1 MKLPRSIFYFIL
13 LLILALI
20 IFIFIKVTNYYMNA
34 PTITSKE
41 IKNEDILTFLIV
53 GIDDSSSIQR
63 TDSIFVVMYSP
74 KTGKIFLYNIPRD
87 LRVRFQYQGQLIYD
101 KINHV
106 YFKRDIFALRGLI
119 ETLLGIKINNYC
131 IVTYEAVS
139 KIVDL
144 VGGIQVYV
152 DKEMKYTDNAQNLRI
167 NISKGLQTLDG
178 EKTLEYIRYRSDEEG
193 DIGRIK
199 RQINFIL
206 KILEQKDKLLKMKK
220 IPKTIRIIYSKVKT
234 DLTLLDFQYL
244 STQISN
250 ISTDKFYYDVLPTK
264 PLKIDNISYLVP
276 LNVYGESYA
285 QFLIKKIKSFLLEEK
300 IDYDKTITVE
310 ILNASPQKGLA
321 KIIRDKLIQYGINV
335 IYYGNSNYSSK
346 VTRIIDRIGNIEKAQ
361 QIAAILRTKN
371 VETSLNPSLAVDV
384 TIIVGED
391 YNISVL
397 DYWWK
402 IF

>member
-1 MKLPRSIFYFIL
+1 MKLPKSFFFIIIFI
-13 LLILALI
+13 IIGLI

-34 PTITSKE
+34 PTINSIEKQN
-41 IKNEDILTFLIV
+41 IDILTFLVV
-53 GIDDSSSIQR
+53 GLDNSSSIPR
-63 TDSIFVVMYSP
+63 TDSIFVVMYNP
-74 KTGKIFLYNIPRD
+74 KNGKVFLYNIPRD

-106 YFKRDIFALRGLI
+106 YSKRDIFALRSFV
-119 ETLLGIKINNYC
+119 EALLGIKINNYC
-131 IVTYEAVS
+131 IVSYEAVS

-144 VGGIQVYV
+144 IGGVQIYV
-152 DKEMKYTDNAQNLRI
+152 DKDMKYTDNAQNLRI

-178 EKTLEYIRYRSDEEG
+178 EKALEYIRYRSDDEG

-199 RQINFIL
+199 RQINFVL
-206 KILEQKDKLLKMKK
+206 KIMEQKDKLLNMKK
-220 IPKTIRIIYSKVKT
+220 IPNTIRIIYSKVKT

-244 STQISN
+244 AEQIKN
-250 ISTDKFYYDVLPTK
+250 ISSDKFYYDVMPTK

-276 LNVYGESYA
+276 LNVSGESYA
-285 QFLIKKIKSFLLEEK
+285 QYLIKKIKSFLIEDK
-300 IDYDKTITVE
+300 INYDSTITVE

-335 IYYGNSNYSSK
+335 IYYGNSNFSSK

-361 QIAAILRTKN
+361 QIATILRTKN
-371 VETSLNPSLAVDV
+371 VETSINPSLAVDV

-397 DYWWK
+397 DY
-402 IF
+402 

>member
-1 MKLPRSIFYFIL
+1 MKLPKSFFFIIIFI
-13 LLILALI
+13 IIGLI

-34 PTITSKE
+34 PTITSIEKQN
-41 IKNEDILTFLIV
+41 IDILTFLVV
-53 GIDDSSSIQR
+53 GLDNSSSIPR
-63 TDSIFVVMYSP
+63 TDSIFVVMYNP
-74 KTGKIFLYNIPRD
+74 KNGKVFLYNIPRD

-106 YFKRDIFALRGLI
+106 YSKRDIFALRSVV
-119 ETLLGIKINNYC
+119 EALLGIKINNYC
-131 IVTYEAVS
+131 IVSYEAVS

-144 VGGIQVYV
+144 IGGVQIYV
-152 DKEMKYTDNAQNLRI
+152 DKDMKYTDNAQNLRI

-178 EKTLEYIRYRSDEEG
+178 EKALEYIRYRSDDEG

-199 RQINFIL
+199 RQINFVL
-206 KILEQKDKLLKMKK
+206 KIMEQKDKLLNMKK
-220 IPKTIRIIYSKVKT
+220 IPNTIRIIYSKVKT

-244 STQISN
+244 AEQIKK
-250 ISTDKFYYDVLPTK
+250 ISSDKFYYDVMPTK

-276 LNVYGESYA
+276 LNVSGESYA
-285 QFLIKKIKSFLLEEK
+285 QYLIKKIKSFLIEDK
-300 IDYDKTITVE
+300 INYDSTITVE

-335 IYYGNSNYSSK
+335 IYYGNSNFSSK

-361 QIAAILRTKN
+361 QIATILRTKN
-371 VETSLNPSLAVDV
+371 VETSINPSLAVDV

-397 DYWWK
+397 DY
-402 IF
+402 

>member
-1 MKLPRSIFYFIL
+1 MKLPKSFFFIIIFI
-13 LLILALI
+13 IIGLI

-34 PTITSKE
+34 PTITSIEKQN
-41 IKNEDILTFLIV
+41 IDILTFLVV
-53 GIDDSSSIQR
+53 GLDNSSSIPR
-63 TDSIFVVMYSP
+63 TDSIFVVMYNP
-74 KTGKIFLYNIPRD
+74 KNGKVFLYNIPRD

-106 YFKRDIFALRGLI
+106 YSKRDIFALRSVV
-119 ETLLGIKINNYC
+119 EALLGIKINNYC
-131 IVTYEAVS
+131 IVSYEAVS

-144 VGGIQVYV
+144 IGGVQIYV
-152 DKEMKYTDNAQNLRI
+152 DKDMKYTDNAQNLRI

-178 EKTLEYIRYRSDEEG
+178 EKVLEYIRYRSDDEG

-199 RQINFIL
+199 RQINFVL
-206 KILEQKDKLLKMKK
+206 KIMEQKDKLLNMKK
-220 IPKTIRIIYSKVKT
+220 IPNTIRIIYSKVKT

-244 STQISN
+244 AEQIKK
-250 ISTDKFYYDVLPTK
+250 ISSDKFYYDVMPTK

-276 LNVYGESYA
+276 LNVSGESYA
-285 QFLIKKIKSFLLEEK
+285 QYLIKKIKSFLIEDK
-300 IDYDKTITVE
+300 INYDSTITVE

-335 IYYGNSNYSSK
+335 IYYGNSNFSSK
-346 VTRIIDRIGNIEKAQ
+346 ITRIIDRIGNIEKAQ
-361 QIAAILRTKN
+361 QIATILRTKN
-371 VETSLNPSLAVDV
+371 VETSINPSLAVDV

-397 DYWWK
+397 DY
-402 IF
+402 